1 MPIYALRKSCPCKV
15 SEDGFPV
22 TLRLQSF
29 RSLARKRRNRKPRAE
44 RREVNAEDVLT
55 AWDNEPGL
63 ALKAEVI
70 AQNLQT
76 CCMGSFLSFL
86 YWALSAEQ
94 ASGHWG
100 SNVSSKGLAGFQE
113 LRGMLGDDTWFWKP
127 TMDKHNCV
135 RV

>member
-1 MPIYALRKSCPCKV
+1 MPISALRKSCPCKV
-15 SEDGFPV
+15 PENRFPV

-63 ALKAEVI
+63 ALKAEVM

-86 YWALSAEQ
+86 YLAYVGRASIWALGEQ
-94 ASGHWG
+94 CELEGIGGISRTSRHSGG
-100 SNVSSKGLAGFQE
+100 
-113 LRGMLGDDTWFWKP
+113 
-127 TMDKHNCV
+127 
-135 RV
+135 